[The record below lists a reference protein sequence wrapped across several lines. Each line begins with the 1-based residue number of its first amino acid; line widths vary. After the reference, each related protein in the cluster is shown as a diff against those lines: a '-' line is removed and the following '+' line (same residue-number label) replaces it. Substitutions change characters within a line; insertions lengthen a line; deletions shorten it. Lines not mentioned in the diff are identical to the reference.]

1 MVNLFVGAC
10 YGTTVSTFHPS
21 GPSMS
26 SDARGPGVVIPSPA
40 CRRALETV
48 VSELKGRGHEVV
60 DMYARQF
67 KLINLIM
74 LTRLTP
80 LSDPPSPYE
89 GLRLGAQLILAE
101 GGTSNKNV
109 MSDHR
114 SKPVFSS

>member
-1 MVNLFVGAC
+1 MDLVHGKPIRWGVLWDDGKHVP
-10 YGTTVSTFHPS
+10 PS
-21 GPSMS
+21 GPSMR
-26 SDARGPGVVIPSPA
+26 SDAREPGVVIPSPA

-67 KLINLIM
+67 KLINSIM

-101 GGTSNKNV
+101 GGTSKKYA
-109 MSDHR
+109 MSGRH
-114 SKPVFSS
+114 